1 MIWKVSLVI
10 LLLPVTM
17 SLSLAQDRILP
28 HEPLD
33 QNSQRAVQQIE
44 EGIKNLQKGIQS
56 SFCADS
62 KNLDRVCSIIDCP
75 TSYMIF
81 RCNANGDCALSE
93 LGVCGGLESN

>member
-1 MIWKVSLVI
+1 MMWKVSLVI

-17 SLSLAQDRILP
+17 SLSLAQSRILR

-33 QNSQRAVQQIE
+33 QDSERAVQQIQ
-44 EGIKNLQKGIQS
+44 EGIKNLRKGIPS

-62 KNLDRVCSIIDCP
+62 NNLGRVCSIIDCP

-81 RCNANGDCALSE
+81 RCNANGNCALSE
-93 LGVCGGLESN
+93 LGVCGGLGPT